1 MTLRLRNV
9 FIVVAKAEQ
18 SVKKVKKRS
27 LGSLRKLNSYFKKY
41 KGTILLGSLFLTAS
55 NFFLVWIPVY
65 LRRTVDQVA
74 AIEVNRSPESF
85 DTILEVLLGSEAS
98 WLLAKNALLLVGA
111 VLLSGVLL
119 FATRQTLIVA
129 SRKIEFDLRND
140 IFDKLLKLPQRFY
153 STYKSGE
160 IYVRATE
167 DVSQVREYFGP
178 AYMYTIN
185 TITRAGFIVTMMI
198 IVSPELTFWA
208 LLPLPFLS
216 AFAYWVSGYIND
228 YSRIIQEQYST
239 IAGRAQESF
248 TSIRLIKAFNREAY
262 ERRRF
267 EKESERYRKKKLR
280 LDLVESLF
288 HPTLNLLIGL
298 SVVIVVWKAGQMVIE
313 GTLTVGNIMEYI
325 IYVAYLTWPVAS
337 LGYTINRFQQA
348 MASWKRID
356 EMLTEKVNIT
366 DKSGT
371 DHDIDEI
378 EGTIEFNNV
387 SFKYPGAEE
396 YALQNITMRIEAG
409 QNAAIVGRTGSGK
422 TTLVELIPRLF
433 EVTEGEILIDG
444 TNIKSIPLELLR
456 QSIGLVP
463 QDTFLF
469 SDTIGENIAFGT
481 RDATQQEIEE
491 AADKAQVRN
500 NILDFENKFETILG
514 ERGITLSGG
523 QKQRTAI
530 ARALIRDPKIIILDD
545 SLSAVDTKTEE
556 SILQHLRQELKDR
569 TTLMISHRIS
579 TIKDA
584 DSIYYI
590 EDGTVVE
597 KGTHEELL
605 DKEGR
610 YSVMYNKQLIEEE
623 LAEI

>member
-1 MTLRLRNV
+1 M
-9 FIVVAKAEQ
+9 
-18 SVKKVKKRS
+18 
-27 LGSLRKLNSYFKKY
+27 GSLQKLNQYFKKY
-41 KGTILLGSLFLTAS
+41 KGTIILGSLFLTAS
-55 NFFLVWIPVY
+55 NFFLIWIPVY
-65 LRRTVDQVA
+65 LRRTVDEVSNINVEESPDSFDSI
-74 AIEVNRSPESF
+74 IEVLFNSS
-85 DTILEVLLGSEAS
+85 AS
-98 WLLAKNALLLVGA
+98 WVLAKNALLLVGA
-111 VLLSGVLL
+111 VLLSGFLL

-153 STYKSGE
+153 SNYDSGE
-160 IYVRATE
+160 VYVRATE
-167 DVSQVREYFGP
+167 DVSKVREYFGP

-185 TITRAGFIVTMMI
+185 TLTRMGFIITMMI
-198 IVSPELTFWA
+198 IVSPELTMWA

-239 IAGRAQESF
+239 IAGRAKESF
-248 TSIRLIKAFNREAY
+248 SSIRLIKAYNREAY
-262 ERRRF
+262 EMQRF
-267 EKESERYRKKKLR
+267 EDESESYRKKKLR

-298 SVVIVVWKAGQMVIE
+298 SVVIVVWKAGQLVIE
-313 GTLTVGNIMEYI
+313 GQLTVGNILEFI
-325 IYVAYLTWPVAS
+325 VYVAYLTWPVAS
-337 LGYTINRFQQA
+337 LGYTVNRFQQS

-356 EMLTEKVNIT
+356 QVLTEDVKIEDKAHT
-366 DKSGT
+366 DQQI
-371 DHDIDEI
+371 DHIN
-378 EGTIEFNNV
+378 GAIEFNDV

-396 YALQNITMRIEAG
+396 YALKDVNLKVEAG

-422 TTLVELIPRLF
+422 TTLIELVPRLF
-433 EVTEGEILIDG
+433 DVTEGEILIDG
-444 TNIKSIPLELLR
+444 QNIESIPLQLLR
-456 QSIGLVP
+456 ESIGLVP

-481 RDATQQEIEE
+481 KNATQEEIEE
-491 AADKAQVRN
+491 AAEKAQVRD
-500 NILDFENKFETILG
+500 NILEFDKKFETILG

-556 SILQHLRQELKDR
+556 AILQHLRKELKGR

-584 DSIYYI
+584 DIIYYL
-590 EDGTVVE
+590 EGGTVVE
-597 KGTHEELL
+597 QGTHEELL
-605 DKEGR
+605 EKEGR
-610 YSVMYNKQLIEEE
+610 YSVMYNKQLIEQE

>member
-1 MTLRLRNV
+1 M
-9 FIVVAKAEQ
+9 
-18 SVKKVKKRS
+18 
-27 LGSLRKLNSYFKKY
+27 GSLRKLNQYFKKY
-41 KGTILLGSLFLTAS
+41 KGTIILGSLFLTAS
-55 NFFLVWIPVY
+55 NFFLIWIPVY
-65 LRRTVDQVA
+65 LRRTVD
-74 AIEVNRSPESF
+74 EVSSINVEESPDSF
-85 DTILEVLLGSEAS
+85 DTIFEVLFTSSAS
-98 WLLAKNALLLVGA
+98 WVLAKNALLLVGA
-111 VLLSGVLL
+111 VLLSGFLL

-153 STYKSGE
+153 SDYDSGE
-160 IYVRATE
+160 VYVRATE
-167 DVSQVREYFGP
+167 DVSKVREYFGP

-185 TITRAGFIVTMMI
+185 TLTRMGFIITMMI
-198 IVSPELTFWA
+198 IVSPELTMWA

-239 IAGRAQESF
+239 IAGRAKESF
-248 TSIRLIKAFNREAY
+248 SSIRLIKAYNREDY
-262 ERRRF
+262 EMQRF
-267 EKESERYRKKKLR
+267 EDESESYRKKKLR

-298 SVVIVVWKAGQMVIE
+298 SVVIVVWKAGQLVIE
-313 GTLTVGNIMEYI
+313 GQLTVGNILEFI
-325 IYVAYLTWPVAS
+325 VYVAYLTWPVAS
-337 LGYTINRFQQA
+337 LGYTVNRFQQS

-356 EMLTEKVNIT
+356 QVLTEDVKIE
-366 DKSGT
+366 DKSYT
-371 DHDIDEI
+371 DQEI
-378 EGTIEFNNV
+378 NEIKGSIEFKNV

-396 YALQNITMRIEAG
+396 YALKDVNLKVEAG

-422 TTLVELIPRLF
+422 TTLVELVPRLF
-433 EVTEGEILIDG
+433 DVTEGEIFIDDK
-444 TNIKSIPLELLR
+444 NIESIPLQLLR
-456 QSIGLVP
+456 ESIGLVP

-481 RDATQQEIEE
+481 NNATQQEIEE
-491 AADKAQVRN
+491 AAEKAQVRD
-500 NILDFENKFETILG
+500 NILEFDKKFETILG

-556 SILQHLRQELKDR
+556 AILQHLRKELKGR

-584 DSIYYI
+584 DIIYYL

-597 KGTHEELL
+597 KGTHDELL
-605 DKEGR
+605 EQEGH
-610 YSVMYNKQLIEEE
+610 YSVMYNKQLIEQE

>member
-1 MTLRLRNV
+1 V
-9 FIVVAKAEQ
+9 
-18 SVKKVKKRS
+18 
-27 LGSLRKLNSYFKKY
+27 GSLQKLNKYFKKY
-41 KGTILLGSLFLTAS
+41 KGTIILGSIFLTGS
-55 NFFLVWIPVY
+55 NFFLVWIPIF
-65 LRRTVDQVA
+65 LRRTVNEISN
-74 AIEVNRSPESF
+74 IEAPKSANSLQGIF
-85 DTILEVLLGSEAS
+85 DVLFNSYAS
-98 WLLAKNALLLVGA
+98 WPLAKNALFLVGA
-111 VLLSGVLL
+111 VLVSGILL

-140 IFDKLLKLPQRFY
+140 IFDKLLELPQRFY
-153 STYKSGE
+153 SQYKSGE

-167 DVSQVREYFGP
+167 DVTKVRAYFGP
-178 AYMYTIN
+178 VYMYTVN
-185 TITRAGFIVTMMI
+185 TITRAGFIIAMMI
-198 IVSPELTFWA
+198 IVSPELTIWA

-216 AFAYWVSGYIND
+216 VFAYWVSGYIND

-248 TSIRLIKAFNREAY
+248 SSIRLIKAYNREEY
-262 ERRRF
+262 EQQRF
-267 EKESERYRKKKLR
+267 DQESESYRKKKLR

-298 SVVIVVWKAGQMVIE
+298 SVVIVVWKAGQLVIE
-313 GTLTVGNIMEYI
+313 GQLTVGNILEYI
-325 IYVAYLTWPVAS
+325 VYVAYLTWPVAS
-337 LGYTINRFQQA
+337 LGYTVNRFQQS

-356 EMLTEKVNIT
+356 EVLTEDVEIA
-366 DKSGT
+366 DKSQT
-371 DHDIDEI
+371 DHNIESI
-378 EGTIEFNNV
+378 EGDIEFRNV

-396 YALQNITMRIEAG
+396 YALRNVNLKVEAG

-433 EVTEGEILIDG
+433 EPTEGKILIDG
-444 TNIKSIPLELLR
+444 YDIESIPLQLLR
-456 QSIGLVP
+456 DNIGLVP

-469 SDTIGENIAFGT
+469 SDTIAENIAFGT
-481 RDATQQEIEE
+481 EGASQGDIER
-491 AADKAQVRN
+491 AAEKAQVRD
-500 NILDFENKFETILG
+500 NILDFEKKFETILG

-530 ARALIRDPKIIILDD
+530 ARALIRDPKIVILDD

-556 SILQHLRQELKDR
+556 AILQHLRYELKGR

-584 DSIYYI
+584 DIIFYL
-590 EDGTVVE
+590 ENGTVVE
-597 KGTHEELL
+597 QGTHKELL
-605 DKEGR
+605 ENEGR
-610 YSVMYNKQLIEEE
+610 YSVMYNKQLIEQE

>member
-1 MTLRLRNV
+1 M
-9 FIVVAKAEQ
+9 
-18 SVKKVKKRS
+18 
-27 LGSLRKLNSYFKKY
+27 GSLRKLNRYFKKY
-41 KGTILLGSLFLTAS
+41 KGTIILGSLFLTAS
-55 NFFLVWIPVY
+55 NFFLVWIPVF
-65 LRRTVDQVA
+65 LRRTVDEISNVELQKSDA
-74 AIEVNRSPESF
+74 ALDNIF
-85 DTILEVLLGSEAS
+85 TVLFNSAAS
-98 WLLAKNALLLVGA
+98 WPLAQNALLLVGA
-111 VLLSGVLL
+111 VLLSGLLL

-153 STYKSGE
+153 SNYKSGE

-167 DVSQVREYFGP
+167 DVSKVREYFGP

-185 TITRAGFIVTMMI
+185 TLTRAGFIITMMI
-198 IVSPELTFWA
+198 IVSPELTMWA

-239 IAGRAQESF
+239 IAGRAKESF
-248 TSIRLIKAFNREAY
+248 SSIRLIKAYNREDY
-262 ERRRF
+262 EQKRF
-267 EKESERYRKKKLR
+267 ENESESYRQKKLR

-298 SVVIVVWKAGQMVIE
+298 SVVIVVWKAGQLVIE
-313 GTLTVGNIMEYI
+313 GQLTVGNILEYI
-325 IYVAYLTWPVAS
+325 VYVAYLTWPVAS
-337 LGYTINRFQQA
+337 LGYTVNRFQQS

-356 EMLTEKVNIT
+356 QVLTEEVEIA
-366 DKSGT
+366 DRAGT
-371 DHDIDEI
+371 DQDIEEI
-378 EGTIEFNNV
+378 KGTIEFRDV

-396 YALQNITMRIEAG
+396 YALKNVNLKVEAG

-433 EVTEGEILIDG
+433 DATEGEILVDG
-444 TNIKSIPLELLR
+444 KDIKSIPLRLLR
-456 QSIGLVP
+456 KNIGLVP

-481 RDATQQEIEE
+481 RDASQDDIEE
-491 AADKAQVRN
+491 AAEKAQVRD
-500 NILDFENKFETILG
+500 NILDFEKKFETILG

-556 SILQHLRQELKDR
+556 AILQHLRQELKGR

-584 DSIYYI
+584 DIIYYL
-590 EDGTVVE
+590 ENGTVVE
-597 KGTHEELL
+597 KGTHEELIEN
-605 DKEGR
+605 EGR
-610 YSVMYNKQLIEEE
+610 YSVMYNKQLIEQE

>member
-1 MTLRLRNV
+1 M
-9 FIVVAKAEQ
+9 
-18 SVKKVKKRS
+18 
-27 LGSLRKLNSYFKKY
+27 GSLQKLNQYFKKY
-41 KGTILLGSLFLTAS
+41 KGTIILGSLFLTAS
-55 NFFLVWIPVY
+55 NFFLIWIPVY
-65 LRRTVDQVA
+65 LRRTVDEVSNINVEESPDSFDSI
-74 AIEVNRSPESF
+74 IEVLFNSS
-85 DTILEVLLGSEAS
+85 AS
-98 WLLAKNALLLVGA
+98 WVLAKNALLLVGA
-111 VLLSGVLL
+111 VLLSGFLL

-153 STYKSGE
+153 SNYDSGE
-160 IYVRATE
+160 VYVRATE
-167 DVSQVREYFGP
+167 DVSKVREYFGP

-185 TITRAGFIVTMMI
+185 TLTRMGFIITMMI
-198 IVSPELTFWA
+198 IVSPELTMWA

-239 IAGRAQESF
+239 IAGRAKESF
-248 TSIRLIKAFNREAY
+248 SSIRLIKAYNREAY
-262 ERRRF
+262 EMQRF
-267 EKESERYRKKKLR
+267 EDESESYRKKKLR

-298 SVVIVVWKAGQMVIE
+298 SVVIVVWKAGQLVIE
-313 GTLTVGNIMEYI
+313 GQLTVGNILEFI
-325 IYVAYLTWPVAS
+325 VYVAYLTWPVAS
-337 LGYTINRFQQA
+337 LGYTVNRFQQS

-356 EMLTEKVNIT
+356 QVLTEDVKIEDQAHT
-366 DKSGT
+366 DQQI
-371 DHDIDEI
+371 DHIN
-378 EGTIEFNNV
+378 GTIEFNDV

-396 YALQNITMRIEAG
+396 YALNDVNLKVEAG

-422 TTLVELIPRLF
+422 TTLIELVPRLF
-433 EVTEGEILIDG
+433 DVTEGEILIDG
-444 TNIKSIPLELLR
+444 QNIESIPLQLLR
-456 QSIGLVP
+456 ESIGLVP

-481 RDATQQEIEE
+481 TNATQEEIEE
-491 AADKAQVRN
+491 AAEKAQVRD
-500 NILDFENKFETILG
+500 NILEFDKKFETILG

-556 SILQHLRQELKDR
+556 AILQHLRKELKGR

-584 DSIYYI
+584 DIIYYL

-597 KGTHEELL
+597 QGTHEELL
-605 DKEGR
+605 EKEGR
-610 YSVMYNKQLIEEE
+610 YSVMYNKQLIEQE

>member
-1 MTLRLRNV
+1 V
-9 FIVVAKAEQ
+9 
-18 SVKKVKKRS
+18 
-27 LGSLRKLNSYFKKY
+27 GSLQKLNQYFKKY
-41 KGTILLGSLFLTAS
+41 KGTIILGSLFLTAS
-55 NFFLVWIPVY
+55 NFFLIWIPVY
-65 LRRTVDQVA
+65 LRRTVDEVSNINVEESPDSFDSI
-74 AIEVNRSPESF
+74 IEVLFNSS
-85 DTILEVLLGSEAS
+85 AS
-98 WLLAKNALLLVGA
+98 WVLAKNALLLVGA
-111 VLLSGVLL
+111 VLLSGFLL

-153 STYKSGE
+153 SNYDSGE
-160 IYVRATE
+160 VYVRATE
-167 DVSQVREYFGP
+167 DVSKVREYFGP

-185 TITRAGFIVTMMI
+185 TLTRMGFIITMMI
-198 IVSPELTFWA
+198 IVSPELTMWA

-239 IAGRAQESF
+239 IAGRAKESF
-248 TSIRLIKAFNREAY
+248 SSIRLIKAYNREAY
-262 ERRRF
+262 EMQRF
-267 EKESERYRKKKLR
+267 EDESESYRKKKLR

-298 SVVIVVWKAGQMVIE
+298 SVVIVVWKAGQLVIE
-313 GTLTVGNIMEYI
+313 GQLTVGNILEFI
-325 IYVAYLTWPVAS
+325 VYVAYLTWPVAS
-337 LGYTINRFQQA
+337 LGYTVNRFQQS

-356 EMLTEKVNIT
+356 QVLTEDVKIEDQAHT
-366 DKSGT
+366 DQQI
-371 DHDIDEI
+371 DHIN
-378 EGTIEFNNV
+378 GTIEFNDV

-396 YALQNITMRIEAG
+396 YALNDVNLKVEAG

-422 TTLVELIPRLF
+422 TTLIELVPRLF
-433 EVTEGEILIDG
+433 DVTEGEILIDG
-444 TNIKSIPLELLR
+444 QNIESIPLQLLR
-456 QSIGLVP
+456 ESIGLVP

-481 RDATQQEIEE
+481 TNATQEEIEE
-491 AADKAQVRN
+491 AAEKAQVRD
-500 NILDFENKFETILG
+500 NILEFDKKFETILG

-556 SILQHLRQELKDR
+556 AILQHLRKELKGR

-584 DSIYYI
+584 DIIYYL

-597 KGTHEELL
+597 QGTHEELL
-605 DKEGR
+605 EKEGR
-610 YSVMYNKQLIEEE
+610 YSVMYNKQLIEQE

>member
-1 MTLRLRNV
+1 M
-9 FIVVAKAEQ
+9 I
-18 SVKKVKKRS
+18 
-27 LGSLRKLNSYFKKY
+27 
-41 KGTILLGSLFLTAS
+41 LGSLFLTAS

-65 LRRTVDQVA
+65 LRRTVDQVEQISA
-74 AIEVNRSPESF
+74 QRSVESLGNIINVLFSSEV
-85 DTILEVLLGSEAS
+85 S

-111 VLLSGVLL
+111 VILSGVLL

-153 STYKSGE
+153 SSYESGE
-160 IYVRATE
+160 VYVRATE
-167 DVSQVREYFGP
+167 DVSKVREYFGP

-185 TITRAGFIVTMMI
+185 TLTRAGFIITMMI
-198 IVSPELTFWA
+198 IVSPELTLWA

-239 IAGRAQESF
+239 IAGRAKESF
-248 TSIRLIKAFNREAY
+248 SSIRLIKAYNREGYEQQRFNRE
-262 ERRRF
+262 
-267 EKESERYRKKKLR
+267 SEIYRKKKLR

-298 SVVIVVWKAGQMVIE
+298 SIVIVVWKAGQLVIE

-337 LGYTINRFQQA
+337 LGYTVNRFQQS
-348 MASWKRID
+348 MASWSRID
-356 EMLTEKVNIT
+356 EILTEEIKIA
-366 DKSGT
+366 DKSET
-371 DHDIDEI
+371 DHSIDNI
-378 EGTIEFNNV
+378 KGTIEFNNV
-387 SFKYPGAEE
+387 SYKYPDAGE
-396 YALQNITMRIEAG
+396 YALKDISLKIEAG

-433 EVTEGEILIDG
+433 DVTEGEILIDG

-456 QSIGLVP
+456 QNIGLVP

-469 SDTIGENIAFGT
+469 SDTIGENIALGT
-481 RDATQQEIEE
+481 DEANQQEIEE
-491 AADKAQVRN
+491 AAEKAQVRD
-500 NILDFENKFETILG
+500 NILDFEKKFETILG

-556 SILQHLRQELKDR
+556 SILQHLRQELQGR

-584 DSIYYI
+584 DIIFYL
-590 EDGTVVE
+590 EDGSVVE
-597 KGTHEELL
+597 EGTHNELL
-605 DKEGR
+605 EQNGR

>member
-1 MTLRLRNV
+1 M
-9 FIVVAKAEQ
+9 
-18 SVKKVKKRS
+18 
-27 LGSLRKLNSYFKKY
+27 GSLRKLNQYFKKY
-41 KGTILLGSLFLTAS
+41 KGTIILGSLFLTAS
-55 NFFLVWIPVY
+55 NFFLIWIPVY
-65 LRRTVDQVA
+65 LRRTVD
-74 AIEVNRSPESF
+74 EVSSINVEESPDSF
-85 DTILEVLLGSEAS
+85 DTIFEVLFTSSAS
-98 WLLAKNALLLVGA
+98 WVLAKNALLLVGA
-111 VLLSGVLL
+111 VLLSGFLL

-153 STYKSGE
+153 SDYDSGE
-160 IYVRATE
+160 VYVRATE
-167 DVSQVREYFGP
+167 DVSKVREYFGP

-185 TITRAGFIVTMMI
+185 TLTRMGFIITMMI
-198 IVSPELTFWA
+198 IVSPELTLWA

-239 IAGRAQESF
+239 IAGRAKESF
-248 TSIRLIKAFNREAY
+248 SSIRLIKAYNREDY
-262 ERRRF
+262 EMQRF
-267 EKESERYRKKKLR
+267 ENESESYRKKKLR

-298 SVVIVVWKAGQMVIE
+298 SVVIVVWKAGQLVIE
-313 GTLTVGNIMEYI
+313 GQLTVGNILEFI
-325 IYVAYLTWPVAS
+325 VYVAYLTWPVAS
-337 LGYTINRFQQA
+337 LGYTVNRFQQS

-356 EMLTEKVNIT
+356 QVLTEDVKIE
-366 DKSGT
+366 DKSYT
-371 DHDIDEI
+371 DQEI
-378 EGTIEFNNV
+378 NEIKGSIESKHV

-396 YALQNITMRIEAG
+396 YALKDVNLKVEAG

-422 TTLVELIPRLF
+422 TTLIKLVPRLF
-433 EVTEGEILIDG
+433 DVTEGEILIDG
-444 TNIKSIPLELLR
+444 KNIESIPLQLLR
-456 QSIGLVP
+456 ESIGLVP

-481 RDATQQEIEE
+481 NNATQQEIEE
-491 AADKAQVRN
+491 AAEKAQVRD
-500 NILDFENKFETILG
+500 NILEFDKKFETILG

-556 SILQHLRQELKDR
+556 AILQHLRKELKGR

-584 DSIYYI
+584 DIIYYL

-597 KGTHEELL
+597 KGTHDELL
-605 DKEGR
+605 EQEGH
-610 YSVMYNKQLIEEE
+610 YSVMYNKQLIEQE

>member
-1 MTLRLRNV
+1 M
-9 FIVVAKAEQ
+9 
-18 SVKKVKKRS
+18 
-27 LGSLRKLNSYFKKY
+27 GSLRKLNRYFKKY
-41 KGTILLGSLFLTAS
+41 KGTIILGSLFLTAS
-55 NFFLVWIPVY
+55 NFFLVWVPVY

-74 AIEVNRSPESF
+74 EIELDRSAESF
-85 DTILEVLLGSEAS
+85 GNIFELLFSSDAS

-111 VLLSGVLL
+111 VVLSGVLL

-129 SRKIEFDLRND
+129 SRKIEYDLRND

-153 STYKSGE
+153 SSYDSGE

-167 DVSQVREYFGP
+167 DVSKVREYFGP

-185 TITRAGFIVTMMI
+185 TLTRAGFIITMMI
-198 IVSPELTFWA
+198 IVSPELTLWA

-216 AFAYWVSGYIND
+216 AFAYWVSGYINN

-248 TSIRLIKAFNREAY
+248 TSIRLIKAYNREEY
-262 ERRRF
+262 ENGRF
-267 EKESERYRKKKLR
+267 EHESERYRKKKLR

-298 SVVIVVWKAGQMVIE
+298 SVIIVVWKAGQMVIE
-313 GTLTVGNIMEYI
+313 GTLTVGNIMEFI

-337 LGYTINRFQQA
+337 LGYTVNRYQQS

-356 EMLTEKVNIT
+356 EMLTEDIDIA
-366 DKSGT
+366 DKENT
-371 DHDIDEI
+371 KHDITEI
-378 EGTIEFNNV
+378 EGSIEFRNV
-387 SFKYPGAEE
+387 SFSYPEADEHV
-396 YALQNITMRIEAG
+396 LKNINLKIEAG

-433 EVTEGEILIDG
+433 DATEGKILIDG
-444 TNIKSIPLELLR
+444 TDIKAIPLEILR
-456 QSIGLVP
+456 KNIGLVP

-481 RDATQQEIEE
+481 EDATKEEIET
-491 AADKAQVRN
+491 AAEKAQVRE
-500 NILDFENKFETILG
+500 NILDFEKKFETMLG

-556 SILQHLRQELKDR
+556 SILRHLRKELQGR

-584 DSIYYI
+584 DIIYYM
-590 EDGTVVE
+590 ENGTIVE
-597 KGTHEELL
+597 QGTHEELL
-605 DKEGR
+605 SKEGR

>member
-1 MTLRLRNV
+1 V
-9 FIVVAKAEQ
+9 
-18 SVKKVKKRS
+18 
-27 LGSLRKLNSYFKKY
+27 GSLKKLNQYFKKY
-41 KGTILLGSLFLTAS
+41 KGTIILGSLFLTAS
-55 NFFLVWIPVY
+55 NFFLIWIPVY
-65 LRRTVDQVA
+65 LRRTVDEVSK
-74 AIEVNRSPESF
+74 IEVEKP
-85 DTILEVLLGSEAS
+85 TEVFSNIIDVLFNSSAS
-98 WLLAKNALLLVGA
+98 WPLAKNALFLVGA
-111 VLLSGVLL
+111 VVLSGVLL

-153 STYKSGE
+153 SKYESGE
-160 IYVRATE
+160 VYVRATE
-167 DVSQVREYFGP
+167 DVSKVREYFGP

-185 TITRAGFIVTMMI
+185 TLTRAGFIITMMI
-198 IVSPELTFWA
+198 IVSPELTMWA

-239 IAGRAQESF
+239 IAGRAKESF
-248 TSIRLIKAFNREAY
+248 SSIRLIKAYNREDY
-262 ERRRF
+262 EMQRF
-267 EKESERYRKKKLR
+267 EDESESYRKKKLR

-298 SVVIVVWKAGQMVIE
+298 SIVIVVWKAGQLVIE
-313 GTLTVGNIMEYI
+313 GQLTVGNILEYI
-325 IYVAYLTWPVAS
+325 VYVAYLTWPVAS
-337 LGYTINRFQQA
+337 LGYTVNRFQQS
-348 MASWKRID
+348 MASWNRID
-356 EMLTEKVNIT
+356 QILTEEVGIA
-366 DKSGT
+366 DKSHT
-371 DHDIDEI
+371 DQ
-378 EGTIEFNNV
+378 TIETIDGSIEFKHV
-387 SFKYPGAEE
+387 HFKYPGADE
-396 YALQNITMRIEAG
+396 YALRDVNLKVEAG

-422 TTLVELIPRLF
+422 TTLVELVPRLF

-444 TNIKSIPLELLR
+444 TDIKEIPLRLLR
-456 QSIGLVP
+456 KNIGLVP

-469 SDTIGENIAFGT
+469 SDTIGENIALGT
-481 RDATQQEIEE
+481 EEASQEEIET
-491 AADKAQVRN
+491 AAEKAQVRD
-500 NILDFENKFETILG
+500 NILDFEKKFETILG

-556 SILQHLRQELKDR
+556 AILQHLRKELKGR

-584 DSIYYI
+584 DIIYYL

-597 KGTHEELL
+597 YGTHEELL
-605 DKEGR
+605 EKEGR
-610 YSVMYNKQLIEEE
+610 YSVMYNKQLIEQE

>member
-1 MTLRLRNV
+1 V
-9 FIVVAKAEQ
+9 
-18 SVKKVKKRS
+18 
-27 LGSLRKLNSYFKKY
+27 GSLRKLNQYFKKY
-41 KGTILLGSLFLTAS
+41 KGTIILGSLFLTAS
-55 NFFLVWIPVY
+55 NFFLIWIPVY
-65 LRRTVDQVA
+65 LRRTVD
-74 AIEVNRSPESF
+74 EVSSINVEESPDSF
-85 DTILEVLLGSEAS
+85 DTIFEVLFTSSAS
-98 WLLAKNALLLVGA
+98 WVLAKNALLLVGA
-111 VLLSGVLL
+111 VLLSGFLL

-153 STYKSGE
+153 SDYDSGE
-160 IYVRATE
+160 VYVRATE
-167 DVSQVREYFGP
+167 DVSKVREYFGP

-185 TITRAGFIVTMMI
+185 TLTRMGFIITMMI
-198 IVSPELTFWA
+198 IVSPELTMWA

-239 IAGRAQESF
+239 IAGRAKESF
-248 TSIRLIKAFNREAY
+248 SSIRLIKAYNREDY
-262 ERRRF
+262 EMQRF
-267 EKESERYRKKKLR
+267 EDESESYRKKKLR

-298 SVVIVVWKAGQMVIE
+298 SVVIVVWKAGQLVIE
-313 GTLTVGNIMEYI
+313 GQLTVGNILEFI
-325 IYVAYLTWPVAS
+325 VYVAYLTWPVAS
-337 LGYTINRFQQA
+337 LGYTVNRFQQS

-356 EMLTEKVNIT
+356 QVLTEDVKIE
-366 DKSGT
+366 DKSYT
-371 DHDIDEI
+371 DQEI
-378 EGTIEFNNV
+378 NEIKGSIEFKNV

-396 YALQNITMRIEAG
+396 YALKDVNLKVEAG

-422 TTLVELIPRLF
+422 TTLVELVPRLF
-433 EVTEGEILIDG
+433 DVTEGEILIDDK
-444 TNIKSIPLELLR
+444 NIESIPLQLLR
-456 QSIGLVP
+456 ESIGLVP

-481 RDATQQEIEE
+481 NNATQQEIEE
-491 AADKAQVRN
+491 AAEKAQVRD
-500 NILDFENKFETILG
+500 NILEFDKKFETILG

-556 SILQHLRQELKDR
+556 AILQHLRKELKGR

-584 DSIYYI
+584 DIIYYL

-597 KGTHEELL
+597 KGTHDELL
-605 DKEGR
+605 EQEGH
-610 YSVMYNKQLIEEE
+610 YSVMYNKQLIEQE

>member
-1 MTLRLRNV
+1 V
-9 FIVVAKAEQ
+9 
-18 SVKKVKKRS
+18 
-27 LGSLRKLNSYFKKY
+27 GSLRKLNRYFKKY
-41 KGTILLGSLFLTAS
+41 KWTIIFGSLFLTAS
-55 NFFLVWIPVY
+55 NFFLVWIPVF
-65 LRRTVDQVA
+65 LRRTVDEISIVELA
-74 AIEVNRSPESF
+74 KSTDAIDSIV
-85 DTILEVLLGSEAS
+85 TILFNSAAS
-98 WLLAKNALLLVGA
+98 WPLAKNAFFLIGA
-111 VLLSGVLL
+111 ALLSGLLL

-140 IFDKLLKLPQRFY
+140 VFDKLLKLPQRFY
-153 STYKSGE
+153 SNYKSGE
-160 IYVRATE
+160 VYVRATE
-167 DVSQVREYFGP
+167 DVSKVREYFGP

-185 TITRAGFIVTMMI
+185 TLTRAGFIITMMI
-198 IVSPELTFWA
+198 IVSPELTMWA

-239 IAGRAQESF
+239 IAGRAKESF
-248 TSIRLIKAFNREAY
+248 SSIRLIKAYNREDY
-262 ERRRF
+262 EQQRF
-267 EKESERYRKKKLR
+267 ADESESYRKKKLR

-298 SVVIVVWKAGQMVIE
+298 SVVIVVWKAGQLVIE
-313 GTLTVGNIMEYI
+313 GQLTVGNILEYI
-325 IYVAYLTWPVAS
+325 VYVAYLTWPVAS
-337 LGYTINRFQQA
+337 LGYTVNRFQQS

-356 EMLTEKVNIT
+356 QVLTE
-366 DKSGT
+366 
-371 DHDIDEI
+371 DIDIEDHAKTDQEI
-378 EGTIEFNNV
+378 EELEGTIEFRNV
-387 SFKYPGAEE
+387 SFRYPGADE
-396 YALQNITMRIEAG
+396 YALKDVNLKVEAG

-433 EVTEGEILIDG
+433 DVTEGEILIDG
-444 TNIKSIPLELLR
+444 TNIKSIPLRLLR
-456 QSIGLVP
+456 KHIGLVP

-481 RDATQQEIEE
+481 TDATQDEIEK
-491 AADKAQVRN
+491 AAEKAQVRD
-500 NILDFENKFETILG
+500 NILDFEKKFETILG

-530 ARALIRDPKIIILDD
+530 ARALIRDPEIIILDD

-556 SILQHLRQELKDR
+556 AILQHLRNELKGR

-584 DSIYYI
+584 DIIYYL

-597 KGTHEELL
+597 QGTHDELL
-605 DKEGR
+605 ENEGH
-610 YSVMYNKQLIEEE
+610 YSVMYNKQLLEQE

>member
-1 MTLRLRNV
+1 M
-9 FIVVAKAEQ
+9 
-18 SVKKVKKRS
+18 
-27 LGSLRKLNSYFKKY
+27 GSLRKLNQYFKKY
-41 KGTILLGSLFLTAS
+41 KGTIILGSLFLTAS
-55 NFFLVWIPVY
+55 NFFLIWIPVY
-65 LRRTVDQVA
+65 LRRTVDEVSNIN
-74 AIEVNRSPESF
+74 IEESPDSF
-85 DTILEVLLGSEAS
+85 DTIFEVLFTSSAS
-98 WLLAKNALLLVGA
+98 WVLAKNALLLVGA
-111 VLLSGVLL
+111 VLLSGFLL

-153 STYKSGE
+153 SNYDSGE
-160 IYVRATE
+160 VYVRATE
-167 DVSQVREYFGP
+167 DVSKVREYFGP

-185 TITRAGFIVTMMI
+185 TLTRMGFIITMMI
-198 IVSPELTFWA
+198 IVSPELTMWA

-239 IAGRAQESF
+239 IAGRAKESF
-248 TSIRLIKAFNREAY
+248 SSIRLIKAYNREDY
-262 ERRRF
+262 ERQRF
-267 EKESERYRKKKLR
+267 ENESESYRKKKLR

-298 SVVIVVWKAGQMVIE
+298 SVVIVVWKAGQLVIE
-313 GTLTVGNIMEYI
+313 GQLTVGNILEFI
-325 IYVAYLTWPVAS
+325 VYVAYLTWPVAS
-337 LGYTINRFQQA
+337 LGYTVNRFQQS

-356 EMLTEKVNIT
+356 QVLTEDVKIEDKAYT
-366 DKSGT
+366 DQEIS
-371 DHDIDEI
+371 DI
-378 EGTIEFNNV
+378 EGSIEFKNV

-396 YALQNITMRIEAG
+396 YALKDVNLKVGSG

-422 TTLVELIPRLF
+422 TTLIELVPRLF
-433 EVTEGEILIDG
+433 DVTEGEILIDG
-444 TNIKSIPLELLR
+444 KNIESIPLQLLR
-456 QSIGLVP
+456 ESIGLVP

-481 RDATQQEIEE
+481 NNASKDEIEE
-491 AADKAQVRN
+491 AAEKAQVRD
-500 NILDFENKFETILG
+500 NILEFDKKFETILG

-556 SILQHLRQELKDR
+556 AILQHLRKELKGR

-584 DSIYYI
+584 DIIYYL
-590 EDGTVVE
+590 EDGSVVE
-597 KGTHEELL
+597 QGTHEELL
-605 DKEGR
+605 EREGR
-610 YSVMYNKQLIEEE
+610 YSVMYNKQLIEQE

>member
-1 MTLRLRNV
+1 M
-9 FIVVAKAEQ
+9 
-18 SVKKVKKRS
+18 
-27 LGSLRKLNSYFKKY
+27 GSLRKLNRYFKKY
-41 KGTILLGSLFLTAS
+41 KGTIILGSLFLTAS
-55 NFFLVWIPVY
+55 NFFLIWIPVY
-65 LRRTVDQVA
+65 LRRTVDEVSN
-74 AIEVNRSPESF
+74 IEVEGAEESF
-85 DTILEVLLGSEAS
+85 NNIIEVLFNSSAS
-98 WLLAKNALLLVGA
+98 WPLAKNALFLVGA
-111 VLLSGVLL
+111 VILSGLLL

-140 IFDKLLKLPQRFY
+140 VFNKLLELPQRFY
-153 STYKSGE
+153 SEYESGE
-160 IYVRATE
+160 VYVRATE
-167 DVSQVREYFGP
+167 DVSKVREYFGP

-185 TITRAGFIVTMMI
+185 TLTRAGFIITMMI
-198 IVSPELTFWA
+198 IVSPELTMWA

-239 IAGRAQESF
+239 IAGRAKESF
-248 TSIRLIKAFNREAY
+248 SSIRLIKAYNREAY
-262 ERRRF
+262 ERKRF
-267 EKESERYRKKKLR
+267 ENESESYRKKKLR
-280 LDLVESLF
+280 LDMVESLF

-298 SVVIVVWKAGQMVIE
+298 SVVIVVWKAGQLVIE
-313 GTLTVGNIMEYI
+313 GQLTVGNILEFI
-325 IYVAYLTWPVAS
+325 VYVAYLTWPVAS
-337 LGYTINRFQQA
+337 LGYTVNRFQQS

-356 EMLTEKVNIT
+356 EVLTEDVEIA
-366 DKSGT
+366 DKSHT
-371 DHDIDEI
+371 NQDIDTI
-378 EGTIEFNNV
+378 EGSVEFRDV

-396 YALQNITMRIEAG
+396 YALKDVNLKVEAG

-422 TTLVELIPRLF
+422 TTLVELVPRLF
-433 EVTEGEILIDG
+433 DVTEGEILVDG
-444 TNIKSIPLELLR
+444 VNIKSIPLRLLR
-456 QSIGLVP
+456 KSIGLVP

-481 RDATQQEIEE
+481 ENATQDEIEE
-491 AADKAQVRN
+491 AAEKAQVRD
-500 NILDFENKFETILG
+500 NILDFEKKFETILG

-556 SILQHLRQELKDR
+556 AILQHLREELKGR

-584 DSIYYI
+584 DIIYYL

-597 KGTHEELL
+597 QGTHEELL
-605 DKEGR
+605 EKEGR

>member
-1 MTLRLRNV
+1 M
-9 FIVVAKAEQ
+9 
-18 SVKKVKKRS
+18 
-27 LGSLRKLNSYFKKY
+27 GSLRKLNQYFKKY
-41 KGTILLGSLFLTAS
+41 KGTIILGSLFLTAS
-55 NFFLVWIPVY
+55 NFFLIWIPVY
-65 LRRTVDQVA
+65 LRRTVD
-74 AIEVNRSPESF
+74 EVSKVTAGESKESF
-85 DTILEVLLGSEAS
+85 NSIVEVLFNSGAS
-98 WLLAKNALLLVGA
+98 WVLAKNALFLVGA
-111 VLLSGVLL
+111 VLLSGLLL

-140 IFDKLLKLPQRFY
+140 IFNKLLKLPQRFY
-153 STYKSGE
+153 SNYDSGE
-160 IYVRATE
+160 VYVRATE
-167 DVSQVREYFGP
+167 DVSKVREYFGP

-185 TITRAGFIVTMMI
+185 TLTRMGFIITMMV
-198 IVSPELTFWA
+198 IVSPELTMWA

-239 IAGRAQESF
+239 IAGRAKESF
-248 TSIRLIKAFNREAY
+248 SSIRLIKAYNREDY
-262 ERRRF
+262 EMKRF
-267 EKESERYRKKKLR
+267 EDESESYRKKKLR

-298 SVVIVVWKAGQMVIE
+298 SVVIVVWKAGQLVIE
-313 GTLTVGNIMEYI
+313 GQLTVGNILEFI
-325 IYVAYLTWPVAS
+325 VYVAYLTWPVAS
-337 LGYTINRFQQA
+337 LGYTVNRFQQS

-356 EMLTEKVNIT
+356 QVLTEEVRIE
-366 DKSGT
+366 DKSHT
-371 DHDIDEI
+371 YQDIDQI
-378 EGTIEFNNV
+378 EGEIEFNKV

-396 YALQNITMRIEAG
+396 YALKNVNLKVETG

-422 TTLVELIPRLF
+422 TTLVELVPRLF
-433 EVTEGEILIDG
+433 DVTEGEILIDG
-444 TNIKSIPLELLR
+444 VNIRNIPLRLLR
-456 QSIGLVP
+456 ENIGLVP

-469 SDTIGENIAFGT
+469 SDTIGENIALGT
-481 RDATQQEIEE
+481 ANANKKEIEE
-491 AADKAQVRN
+491 AAEKAQVRN
-500 NILDFENKFETILG
+500 NILEFEKKFETILG

-556 SILQHLRQELKDR
+556 AILQHLRKELEGR

-584 DSIYYI
+584 DIIYYL
-590 EDGTVVE
+590 EDGTVAE
-597 KGTHEELL
+597 YGTHEELL
-605 DKEGR
+605 EKEGH
-610 YSVMYNKQLIEEE
+610 YSVMYNKQLIEQE

>member
-1 MTLRLRNV
+1 M
-9 FIVVAKAEQ
+9 
-18 SVKKVKKRS
+18 
-27 LGSLRKLNSYFKKY
+27 GSLRKLNSYFKKY
-41 KGTILLGSLFLTAS
+41 KGTIILGSLFLTAS
-55 NFFLVWIPVY
+55 NFFLIWIPVY
-65 LRRTVDQVA
+65 LRRTVDAVSN
-74 AIEVNRSPESF
+74 IEISESPEEF
-85 DTILEVLLGSEAS
+85 DTILGVLFNSSAS
-98 WLLAKNALLLVGA
+98 WVLAKNALFLVGA

-140 IFDKLLKLPQRFY
+140 VFDKLLELPQKFY
-153 STYKSGE
+153 SNYDSGE
-160 IYVRATE
+160 VYVRATE
-167 DVSQVREYFGP
+167 DVSKVREYFGP

-185 TITRAGFIVTMMI
+185 TLTRAGFIITMMI
-198 IVSPELTFWA
+198 IVSPELTLWA

-239 IAGRAQESF
+239 IAGRAKESF
-248 TSIRLIKAFNREAY
+248 SSIRLIKAFNREDY
-262 ERRRF
+262 EMGRF
-267 EKESERYRKKKLR
+267 EDESESYRQKKLR
-280 LDLVESLF
+280 LDMVESLF

-298 SVVIVVWKAGQMVIE
+298 SVVIVVWKAGQLVIE
-313 GTLTVGNIMEYI
+313 DQLTVGNILEFI
-325 IYVAYLTWPVAS
+325 VYVAYLTWPVAS
-337 LGYTINRFQQA
+337 LGYTVNRFQQS

-356 EMLTEKVNIT
+356 QVLTEDVEIEDKTHT
-366 DKSGT
+366 DQ
-371 DHDIDEI
+371 DIEEI
-378 EGTIEFNNV
+378 EGAIEFRNV

-396 YALQNITMRIEAG
+396 YALKDVNLKVEAG

-433 EVTEGEILIDG
+433 DVNEGEILIDD
-444 TNIKSIPLELLR
+444 TNIKSIPLRLLR
-456 QSIGLVP
+456 EEIGLVP

-481 RDATQQEIEE
+481 TGATQEEIEE
-491 AADKAQVRN
+491 AAEKAQVRD
-500 NILDFENKFETILG
+500 NILDFEKKFETILG

-556 SILQHLRQELKDR
+556 AILQHLRKELEGR

-584 DSIYYI
+584 DIIYYL
-590 EDGTVVE
+590 EDGTVAE
-597 KGTHEELL
+597 YGTHEELL
-605 DKEGR
+605 EKEGR
-610 YSVMYNKQLIEEE
+610 YSVMYNKQLIEQE

>member
-1 MTLRLRNV
+1 M
-9 FIVVAKAEQ
+9 
-18 SVKKVKKRS
+18 
-27 LGSLRKLNSYFKKY
+27 
-41 KGTILLGSLFLTAS
+41 AS
-55 NFFLVWIPVY
+55 NFFLVWIPVF
-65 LRRTVDQVA
+65 LRRTVDQISNVELQTSSGNLDS
-74 AIEVNRSPESF
+74 IV
-85 DTILEVLLGSEAS
+85 TVLFNSSAS
-98 WLLAKNALLLVGA
+98 WPLAKNALFLVGA
-111 VLLSGVLL
+111 VLLSGILL

-140 IFDKLLKLPQRFY
+140 IFNKLLKLPQRFY
-153 STYKSGE
+153 SNYKSGE

-167 DVSQVREYFGP
+167 DVSKVREYFGP

-185 TITRAGFIVTMMI
+185 TLTRAGFIITMMI
-198 IVSPELTFWA
+198 IVSPELTMWA

-216 AFAYWVSGYIND
+216 AFAYWISGYINN
-228 YSRIIQEQYST
+228 YSRIIQEQYSD
-239 IAGRAQESF
+239 IAGRAKESF
-248 TSIRLIKAFNREAY
+248 SSIRLIKAYNREKH
-262 ERRRF
+262 EQKRF
-267 EKESERYRKKKLR
+267 DKESESYRTKKLR

-298 SVVIVVWKAGQMVIE
+298 SIVIVVWKAGQLVIE
-313 GTLTVGNIMEYI
+313 GQLTVGNILEYI
-325 IYVAYLTWPVAS
+325 VYVAYLTWPVAS
-337 LGYTINRFQQA
+337 LGYTVNRFQQS

-356 EMLTEKVNIT
+356 ELLTEDVEI
-366 DKSGT
+366 S
-371 DHDIDEI
+371 DHAQTNFDVQSI
-378 EGTIEFNNV
+378 EGGIEFRDV

-396 YALQNITMRIEAG
+396 YALKNVNLKVEAG

-422 TTLVELIPRLF
+422 TTLVQLVPRLYDA
-433 EVTEGEILIDG
+433 TEGQILIDG
-444 TNIKSIPLELLR
+444 QDISTISLELLR
-456 QSIGLVP
+456 KNIGLVP

-481 RDATQQEIEE
+481 RNADQNEIEE
-491 AADKAQVRN
+491 AAEKAQVRD
-500 NILDFENKFETILG
+500 NILDFEEQFETILG

-556 SILQHLRQELKDR
+556 AILQHLRNELKGR

-584 DSIYYI
+584 DVIYYL

-597 KGTHEELL
+597 QGTHKELL
-605 DKEGR
+605 EQEGR
-610 YSVMYNKQLIEEE
+610 YSVMYHKQLIEQE

>member
-1 MTLRLRNV
+1 M
-9 FIVVAKAEQ
+9 
-18 SVKKVKKRS
+18 
-27 LGSLRKLNSYFKKY
+27 GSLQKLNQYFKKY
-41 KGTILLGSLFLTAS
+41 KGIIILGSLFLTAS
-55 NFFLVWIPVY
+55 NFFLIWIPVY
-65 LRRTVDQVA
+65 LRRTVDEVSNINVEESPDSFNSI
-74 AIEVNRSPESF
+74 IEVLFNSS
-85 DTILEVLLGSEAS
+85 AS
-98 WLLAKNALLLVGA
+98 WVLAKNALLLVGA
-111 VLLSGVLL
+111 VLLSGFLL

-153 STYKSGE
+153 SDYDSGE
-160 IYVRATE
+160 VYVRATE
-167 DVSQVREYFGP
+167 DVSKVREYFGP

-185 TITRAGFIVTMMI
+185 TLTRMGFIITMMI
-198 IVSPELTFWA
+198 IVSPELTMWA

-239 IAGRAQESF
+239 IAGRAKESF
-248 TSIRLIKAFNREAY
+248 SSIRLIKAYNREDY
-262 ERRRF
+262 EMQRF
-267 EKESERYRKKKLR
+267 ENESESYRKKKLR

-298 SVVIVVWKAGQMVIE
+298 SVVIVVWKAGQLVIE
-313 GTLTVGNIMEYI
+313 GQLTVGNILEFI
-325 IYVAYLTWPVAS
+325 VYVAYLTWPVAS
-337 LGYTINRFQQA
+337 LGYTVNRFQQS

-356 EMLTEKVNIT
+356 QVLTEDVKIEDKAHT
-366 DKSGT
+366 DQQ
-371 DHDIDEI
+371 IDEI
-378 EGTIEFNNV
+378 EGAIEFKNV
-387 SFKYPGAEE
+387 SFKYPGADE
-396 YALQNITMRIEAG
+396 YALKNVNLKVEAG

-422 TTLVELIPRLF
+422 TTLVELVPRLF
-433 EVTEGEILIDG
+433 DVTKGEILIDG
-444 TNIKSIPLELLR
+444 NNIESIPLQLLR
-456 QSIGLVP
+456 ESIGLVP

-481 RDATQQEIEE
+481 NNATQQDIEE
-491 AADKAQVRN
+491 AAEKAQVRD
-500 NILDFENKFETILG
+500 NILEFDKKFETILG

-556 SILQHLRQELKDR
+556 AILQHLRKELKGR

-584 DSIYYI
+584 DIIYYL

-597 KGTHEELL
+597 QGTHEELL
-605 DKEGR
+605 EQEGH
-610 YSVMYNKQLIEEE
+610 YSVMYNKQLIEQE

>member
-1 MTLRLRNV
+1 M
-9 FIVVAKAEQ
+9 
-18 SVKKVKKRS
+18 
-27 LGSLRKLNSYFKKY
+27 GSLRKLNSYFKNY
-41 KGTILLGSLFLTAS
+41 KGTILLGSLFLMAS

-74 AIEVNRSPESF
+74 AIEIDRSPESF
-85 DTILEVLLGSEAS
+85 DSILEVLFGSDAS

-111 VLLSGVLL
+111 VLLSGILL

-129 SRKIEFDLRND
+129 SRKIEYDLRND
-140 IFDKLLKLPQRFY
+140 IFDKLLELPQRFY
-153 STYKSGE
+153 SSYQSGE

-167 DVSQVREYFGP
+167 DVSKVREYFGP
-178 AYMYTIN
+178 AFMYTIN
-185 TITRAGFIVTMMI
+185 TITRAGFIITMMI

-239 IAGRAQESF
+239 IAGRAKESF
-248 TSIRLIKAFNREAY
+248 SSIRLIKAFNREAY
-262 ERRRF
+262 ERKRF
-267 EKESERYRKKKLR
+267 ENESERYRKKKLR

-298 SVVIVVWKAGQMVIE
+298 SVIIVVWKAGQLVIE
-313 GTLTVGNIMEYI
+313 GSLTVGNIMEFI

-337 LGYTINRFQQA
+337 LGYTVNRFQQA

-356 EMLTEKVNIT
+356 EMLTEEVNIA
-366 DKSGT
+366 DKSIT
-371 DHDIDEI
+371 DHNISEI
-378 EGTIEFNNV
+378 EGDIEFKDV
-387 SFKYPGAEE
+387 SFKYPGADE
-396 YALQNITMRIEAG
+396 YAIRNVNIKIEAG

-433 EVTEGEILIDG
+433 EVTEGEILVDG

-456 QSIGLVP
+456 QNIGLVP

-481 RDATQQEIEE
+481 QDATRQEIED
-491 AADKAQVRN
+491 AAEKAQVRN
-500 NILDFENKFETILG
+500 NILDFEKKFETILG

-556 SILQHLRQELKDR
+556 FILQHLRQELKGR

-584 DSIYYI
+584 DIIYYI

-597 KGTHEELL
+597 KGTHEGLL
-605 DKEGR
+605 EKEGR

>member
-1 MTLRLRNV
+1 M
-9 FIVVAKAEQ
+9 
-18 SVKKVKKRS
+18 
-27 LGSLRKLNSYFKKY
+27 GSLRKLNQYFKKY
-41 KGTILLGSLFLTAS
+41 KGTIILGSLFLTAS
-55 NFFLVWIPVY
+55 NFFLIWIPVY
-65 LRRTVDQVA
+65 LRRTVD
-74 AIEVNRSPESF
+74 EVSKINVEESPDSF
-85 DTILEVLLGSEAS
+85 DSIIQVLFNSTAS
-98 WLLAKNALLLVGA
+98 WVLAKNALMLVGA
-111 VLLSGVLL
+111 VLLSGLLL

-153 STYKSGE
+153 SNYDSGE
-160 IYVRATE
+160 VYVRATE
-167 DVSQVREYFGP
+167 DVSKVREYFGP

-185 TITRAGFIVTMMI
+185 TLTRMGFIITMMI
-198 IVSPELTFWA
+198 IVSPELTMWA

-239 IAGRAQESF
+239 IAGRAKESF
-248 TSIRLIKAFNREAY
+248 SSIRLIKAYNREGY
-262 ERRRF
+262 ERQRF
-267 EKESERYRKKKLR
+267 ENESELYRQKKLR

-298 SVVIVVWKAGQMVIE
+298 SVVIVVWKAGQLVIE
-313 GTLTVGNIMEYI
+313 GQLTVGNILEFI
-325 IYVAYLTWPVAS
+325 VYVAYLTWPVAS
-337 LGYTINRFQQA
+337 LGYTVNRFQQS

-356 EMLTEKVNIT
+356 QVLTENVQIE
-366 DKSGT
+366 DKRHT
-371 DHDIDEI
+371 NQDINTID
-378 EGTIEFNNV
+378 GAIEFKNV

-396 YALQNITMRIEAG
+396 YALKDVNLKVGAG

-422 TTLVELIPRLF
+422 TTLIELIPRLF
-433 EVTEGEILIDG
+433 EVSEGQILIDG
-444 TNIKSIPLELLR
+444 KNIQSIPLQLLR
-456 QSIGLVP
+456 ESIGLVP

-481 RDATQQEIEE
+481 NDASQNDIEE
-491 AADKAQVRN
+491 AAEKAQVRD
-500 NILDFENKFETILG
+500 NILEFEKKFETILG

-556 SILQHLRQELKDR
+556 AILQHLRKELEGR

-584 DSIYYI
+584 DIIYYL

-597 KGTHEELL
+597 QGTHEELL
-605 DKEGR
+605 EKEGR